1 MAPARLLREPISAL
15 RPRPELPAFAR
26 QKQTS
31 GLFSSGLI
39 ASPYGWSAPLLEPS
53 SIRSRRRSDAIFVS
67 QTA

>member
-15 RPRPELPAFAR
+15 RPGPQPLDFAR
-26 QKQTS
+26 QKQAS
-31 GLFSSGLI
+31 GLFSSKLS

-53 SIRSRRRSDAIFVS
+53 SIRSRRSSNAIFVS